1 MLIFKNSFRKIRR
14 SLGRF
19 LSLIFIVALGSAFFS
34 GVREAATDMIRTVD
48 EYYDDTSL
56 MDYKIIS
63 TMGLTDGDLESIRA
77 ISDDLIVEPSYS
89 FDLILDGD
97 VTRIHAIT
105 DTVNQVNLVSGKMPN
120 SGECLVEDGTY
131 NIGDKI
137 FIESDNLV
145 TQEYTVSGTI
155 TSSLYIYRTKGI
167 STEGDGKLDKYIFI
181 PKNDFTLEYYT
192 EIYII
197 DKNSIDQTSYLD
209 DYNNVISVLDSKLTE
224 LKPIRETIRYEEI
237 LSEVMK
243 VINDAETELVKQ
255 KAENEEKLNDA
266 KLKLDDAKLE
276 LEDAKEKWQVSY
288 DELQATSEE
297 MERAFKDAKK
307 DLESGQQKFASILS
321 NYNLKAEDLI
331 SNLEEVNQQI
341 NSINQILSTLD
352 PNSQDYLTYQNTL
365 NILEENKSNLEE
377 LIDMQNNLIQS
388 EQTLEDNINK
398 WEQEYN
404 NALSQLNKNYDL
416 LVTSEQELNVGYA
429 EYEENYQIYL
439 KEIANAEQK
448 IADAKAELDTIEK
461 PVWYLMSREDNSG
474 YTNFYESATKV
485 DAIAAVFPIFFMLV
499 VFLMSLN
506 TMTRMI
512 EEERSEIGVYVSL
525 GINKLKIIS
534 SYLFYVLIATSLG
547 LIIGLSIGYA
557 YIPHLLYDVYQSNFI
572 IPDLK
577 TYAEVIPCIMIILV
591 TIILMIT
598 VTLMTVLKDFKYVPA
613 TLLRPEPPKNGKKVL
628 LERVKFIWKKLSFT
642 WKVTIRNMFRYK
654 KRIIM
659 TIIGISGCTA
669 LLVTGFGIRDSVSSL
684 VNLQYETL
692 HLYDSMLILENE
704 IEQPDSNLNKILND
718 KNINNLLYTHMESY
732 VFEADNKRI
741 DTYLLAFENIDLVDQ
756 YIKIKDLDG
765 NHLSL
770 SDNGVIITQKM
781 AELLGAKI
789 GDDIKIRSGENEL
802 LILRVDGICENYV
815 NSYVYMTS
823 NYYKRLFDKI
833 TYNTI
838 ITNVNEL
845 DHEQL
850 SLELMNTGYFTTIQY
865 TVDSLDMFSDIIS
878 GMNDI
883 VYLIIVASS
892 LLAIIVLYNLT
903 TININERK
911 REIATL
917 KVLGFKD
924 KEVSTYVYRE
934 TLLLTL
940 IGIALGLFLGVVL
953 NSFVLTIAETDEILF
968 VKNIKNLSFVY
979 TFAIMIFFTVL
990 VQFIT
995 HFILKKIDMIESLK
1009 SVE

>member
-377 LIDMQNNLIQS
+377 LIDIQNNLIQS

-704 IEQPDSNLNKILND
+704 IDQPDSNLNKILND

-865 TVDSLDMFSDIIS
+865 TIDSLDMFSDIIS

>member
-1 MLIFKNSFRKIRR
+1 MLIFKNSFRKIRK

-77 ISDDLIVEPSYS
+77 ISSDLIVEPSYS
-89 FDLILDGD
+89 FDIILDGD
-97 VTRIHAIT
+97 VTKIHAIT
-105 DTVNQVNLVSGKMPN
+105 DTVNQINLVSGRMPN
-120 SGECLVEDGTY
+120 SNECLVEDGTY

-137 FIESDNLV
+137 VIESDNL
-145 TQEYTVSGTI
+145 TNREYTVSGTV

-167 STEGDGKLDKYIFI
+167 STVGDGKLDKYIFI
-181 PKNDFTLEYYT
+181 PKEDFTIEYYT

-197 DKNSIDQTSYLD
+197 DKNSVDQTSYLE
-209 DYNNVISVLDSKLTE
+209 DYNNVISQLDAKLTE

-243 VINDAETELVKQ
+243 VINDAEIELAKQ
-255 KAENEEKLNDA
+255 KIENQEKLDA
-266 KLKLDDAKLE
+266 AKEKLDTAQIE
-276 LEDAKEKWQVSY
+276 LEQAKEKWQLGH
-288 DELQATSEE
+288 DELETTRKE
-297 MERAFKDAKK
+297 MEQIFETSKQELKA
-307 DLESGQQKFASILS
+307 GQTEFANILDS
-321 NYNLKAEDLI
+321 YNLKAEDLE
-331 SNLEEVNQQI
+331 SNLETIEKQI
-341 NSINQILSTLD
+341 NAINQILPTLD
-352 PNSQDYLTYQNTL
+352 PNSEDYLNYQATL
-365 NILEENKSNLEE
+365 NLLENNKTNLEV
-377 LIDMQNNLIQS
+377 LITTKNQLIES
-388 EQTLEDNINK
+388 EQTLKANIAK
-398 WEQEYN
+398 WEREYASALKELN
-404 NALSQLNKNYDL
+404 NNYDL
-416 LVTSEQELNVGYA
+416 IVSSEQELADGYK

-439 KEIANAEQK
+439 EEIAKAEQE
-448 IADAKAELDTIEK
+448 IIDAKAELDSIEK

-525 GINKLKIIS
+525 GINKFKIIM

-557 YIPHLLYDVYQSNFI
+557 YIPHILYNVYQSNFI

-577 TYAEVIPCIMIILV
+577 TYAEVIPCVMIILV

-598 VTLMTVLKDFKYVPA
+598 VTLMTVLKNFKYVPA

-684 VNLQYETL
+684 VNLQYQTL
-692 HLYDSMLILENE
+692 HLYDSMLILKEE
-704 IEQPDSNLNKILND
+704 VKQPDSNINKILTD
-718 KNINNLLYTHMESY
+718 KNIDNLLYAHMESY

-741 DTYLLAFENIDLVDQ
+741 DTYLLAFEDTSLVDQ

-765 NHLSL
+765 NTLSL

-781 AELLGAKI
+781 AELLNAKV

-823 NYYKRLFDKI
+823 NYYNRLFDTT

-838 ITNVNEL
+838 ITNVNDL
-845 DHEQL
+845 NHEQL
-850 SLELMNTGYFTTIQY
+850 ALELMDTGYFTTIQY

-883 VYLIIVASS
+883 VYLIIAASS

-940 IGIALGLFLGVVL
+940 IGIILGLFLGVVL

-968 VKNIKNLSFVY
+968 VKDIKALSFVY

-995 HFILKKIDMIESLK
+995 HFILKKVDMIESLK

>member
-1 MLIFKNSFRKIRR
+1 MLIFKNSFRKIRK

-77 ISDDLIVEPSYS
+77 ISSDLIVEPSYS
-89 FDLILDGD
+89 FDIILDGD
-97 VTRIHAIT
+97 VTKIHAIT
-105 DTVNQVNLVSGKMPN
+105 DTVNQINLVSGRMPN
-120 SGECLVEDGTY
+120 SNECLVEDGTY

-137 FIESDNLV
+137 VIESDNL
-145 TQEYTVSGTI
+145 TNREYTVSGTV

-167 STEGDGKLDKYIFI
+167 STVGDGKLDKYIFI
-181 PKNDFTLEYYT
+181 PKEDFTIEYYT

-197 DKNSIDQTSYLD
+197 DKNSVDQTSYLE
-209 DYNNVISVLDSKLTE
+209 DYNNVISQLDAKLTE

-243 VINDAETELVKQ
+243 VINDAEIELAKQ
-255 KAENEEKLNDA
+255 KIENQEKLDA
-266 KLKLDDAKLE
+266 AKEKLDTAQME
-276 LEDAKEKWQVSY
+276 LEQAKEKWQLGH
-288 DELQATSEE
+288 DELETTRKE
-297 MERAFKDAKK
+297 MEQIFETSKQELKA
-307 DLESGQQKFASILS
+307 GQTEFANILDS
-321 NYNLKAEDLI
+321 YNLKAEDLE
-331 SNLEEVNQQI
+331 SNLETIEKQI
-341 NSINQILSTLD
+341 NAINQILPTLD
-352 PNSQDYLTYQNTL
+352 PNSEDYLNYQATL
-365 NILEENKSNLEE
+365 NLLENNKTNLEV
-377 LIDMQNNLIQS
+377 LITTKNQLIES
-388 EQTLEDNINK
+388 EQTLKANIAK
-398 WEQEYN
+398 WEREYASALKELN
-404 NALSQLNKNYDL
+404 NNYDL
-416 LVTSEQELNVGYA
+416 IVSSEQELADGYK

-439 KEIANAEQK
+439 EEIAKAEQE
-448 IADAKAELDTIEK
+448 IIDAKAELDSIEK

-525 GINKLKIIS
+525 GINKFKIIM

-557 YIPHLLYDVYQSNFI
+557 YIPHILYNVYQSNFI

-577 TYAEVIPCIMIILV
+577 TYAEVIPCVMIILV

-598 VTLMTVLKDFKYVPA
+598 VTLMTVLKNFKYVPA

-684 VNLQYETL
+684 VNLQYQTL
-692 HLYDSMLILENE
+692 HLYDSMLILKEE
-704 IEQPDSNLNKILND
+704 VKQPDSNINKILTD
-718 KNINNLLYTHMESY
+718 KNIDNLLYAHMESY

-741 DTYLLAFENIDLVDQ
+741 DTYLLAFEDTSLVDQ

-765 NHLSL
+765 NTLSL

-781 AELLGAKI
+781 AELLNAKV

-823 NYYKRLFDKI
+823 NYYNRLFDTT

-838 ITNVNEL
+838 ITNVNDL
-845 DHEQL
+845 NHEQL
-850 SLELMNTGYFTTIQY
+850 ALELMDTGYFTTIQY
-865 TVDSLDMFSDIIS
+865 TIDSLDMFSDIIS

-883 VYLIIVASS
+883 VYLIIAASS

-940 IGIALGLFLGVVL
+940 IGIILGLFLGVVL

-968 VKNIKNLSFVY
+968 VKDIKALSFVY

-995 HFILKKIDMIESLK
+995 HFILKKVDMIESLK

>member
-63 TMGLTDGDLESIRA
+63 TMGLTEGDLESIRA

-137 FIESDNLV
+137 IIESDNL
-145 TQEYTVSGTI
+145 TNQEYTVSGTI

-181 PKNDFTLEYYT
+181 PKDDFTLDYYT

-197 DKNSIDQTSYLD
+197 DKNSIDQTSYLE
-209 DYNNVISVLDSKLTE
+209 DYNNVISALDSKLTE

-243 VINDAETELVKQ
+243 VINDAEAELAKQ

-266 KLKLDDAKLE
+266 KLELDNAKLE
-276 LEDAKEKWQVSY
+276 LEDAKEKWQVGY

-297 MERAFKDAKK
+297 MDRTFKDARE
-307 DLESGQQKFASILS
+307 DLESGQEEFASILA
-321 NYNLKAEDLI
+321 NYNLKAEDLK
-331 SNLEEVNQQI
+331 SNLEEINQQI
-341 NSINQILSTLD
+341 SAINQILPTLD
-352 PNSQDYLTYQNTL
+352 PDSQDYLTYQATL
-365 NILEENKSNLEE
+365 NILEENKSNLEVLIATQNE
-377 LIDMQNNLIQS
+377 LIES
-388 EQTLEDNINK
+388 EQTLEAGIAK

-404 NALSQLNKNYDL
+404 NALSQLNQNYDL
-416 LVTSEQELNVGYA
+416 LVTSEQELNAGYA
-429 EYEENYQIYL
+429 EYEENYQTYL
-439 KEIANAEQK
+439 EEIAKAEQE

-461 PVWYLMSREDNSG
+461 PVWYLMDREDNSG

-525 GINKLKIIS
+525 GINKFKIIL

-577 TYAEVIPCIMIILV
+577 TYAEVIPCVMIIVV
-591 TIILMIT
+591 TMLLMIT

-628 LERVKFIWKKLSFT
+628 LERVKFIWKRLSFT

-684 VNLQYETL
+684 VDLQYETL
-692 HLYDSMLILENE
+692 HLYDSMLILEE
-704 IEQPDSNLNKILND
+704 EVEQPDPNLNKILND
-718 KNINNLLYTHMESY
+718 KNIDNLLYAHMESY

-741 DTYLLAFENIDLVDQ
+741 DTYLLAFENVELVDQ

-765 NHLSL
+765 NPLSL

-781 AELLGAKI
+781 AELLDAKI

-823 NYYKRLFDKI
+823 NYYKRLFDTA

-850 SLELMNTGYFTTIQY
+850 SMELMDTGYFTTIQY
-865 TVDSLDMFSDIIS
+865 TIDSLDMFSDIIS

-883 VYLIIVASS
+883 VYLIIAASS

-934 TLLLTL
+934 TLMLTL

-968 VKNIKNLSFVY
+968 VKNIKAVSFVY
-979 TFAIMIFFTVL
+979 TFAIMIFFTIL

-995 HFILKKIDMIESLK
+995 HFILKKVDMIESLK

>member
-1 MLIFKNSFRKIRR
+1 MLIFKNSFRKIRK

-34 GVREAATDMIRTVD
+34 GVREAATDMIKTVD
-48 EYYDDTSL
+48 EYYDETSL

-63 TMGLTDGDLESIRA
+63 TMGLTDGDLDSIRA
-77 ISDDLIVEPSYS
+77 ISNDLIVEPSYS
-89 FDLILDGD
+89 FDILLDGD

-105 DTVNQVNLVSGKMPN
+105 ENINQVNLISGRMPK

-137 FIESDNLV
+137 TIESDNL
-145 TQEYTVSGTI
+145 TTKEYTVSGTV

-181 PKNDFTLEYYT
+181 PKDDFTFEYYT

-197 DKNSIDQTSYLD
+197 DKNSIEQTSYLD
-209 DYNNVISVLDSKLTE
+209 DYNNIISNLDAKLTE
-224 LKPIRETIRYEEI
+224 LKPIRETIRYEQI

-243 VINDAETELVKQ
+243 VINDAEAELFKQ
-255 KAENEEKLNDA
+255 KVENGEKLNEA
-266 KLKLDDAKLE
+266 KQELDNAKTE
-276 LEDAKEKWQVSY
+276 LEDAKLKWQAGY
-288 DELQATSEE
+288 DELQSTSDK
-297 MERAFKDAKK
+297 MENTFDEAMAE
-307 DLESGQQKFASILS
+307 LESGQKEFANILA
-321 NYNLKAEDLI
+321 NYNLNADDLEN
-331 SNLEEVNQQI
+331 NLEEIKQQI
-341 NSINQILSTLD
+341 NAINQILLTLD
-352 PNSQDYLTYQNTL
+352 PTSEDYLTYQATL
-365 NILEENKSNLEE
+365 NILEENRIDLE
-377 LIDMQNNLIQS
+377 NLIATKNQLNES
-388 EQTLEDNINK
+388 AQALETSIAK

-404 NALSQLNKNYDL
+404 NALDELNKNHEL
-416 LVTSEQELNVGYA
+416 IILSEEELNEGYV
-429 EYEENYQIYL
+429 EYEENYQSYL
-439 KEIANAEQK
+439 DEIARAEQE
-448 IADAKAELDTIEK
+448 ISDAKAELDTIEK

-525 GINKLKIIS
+525 GINKFRIIL

-547 LIIGLSIGYA
+547 LVIGLSIGYA

-577 TYAEVIPCIMIILV
+577 TYAEVVPCIMIILV
-591 TIILMIT
+591 TILLMIT

-613 TLLRPEPPKNGKKVL
+613 TLLRPEPPKSGKKVL
-628 LERVKFIWKKLSFT
+628 LERVKFIWKRLSFT

-684 VNLQYETL
+684 VDLQYETL
-692 HLYDSMLILENE
+692 HLYDSMLVLENE
-704 IEQPDSNLNKILND
+704 VSQPDSDLNQILND
-718 KNINNLLYTHMESY
+718 KGIGNLLYAHMESY

-741 DTYLLAFENIDLVDQ
+741 DTYLLSFEDIDLVDQ

-765 NHLSL
+765 NPLTL
-770 SDNGVIITQKM
+770 SDSGVIITQKM
-781 AELLGAKI
+781 AELLDAKI
-789 GDDIKIRSGENEL
+789 GDDIKVRSGENEL

-815 NSYVYMTS
+815 NSYIYMTN
-823 NYYKRLFDKI
+823 NYYQRLFDNI

-838 ITNVNEL
+838 ITNVGEL
-845 DHEQL
+845 NHEQL
-850 SLELMNTGYFTTIQY
+850 AQELMDTGYFTTIQY
-865 TVDSLDMFSDIIS
+865 TDDSLDMFEDIIS

-883 VYLIIVASS
+883 VYLIIAASS

-934 TLLLTL
+934 TVLLTL
-940 IGIALGLFLGVVL
+940 IGIALGLFLGIIL

-968 VKNIKNLSFVY
+968 VKNIKVLSFIY
-979 TFAIMIFFTVL
+979 TFVIMVFFTVL

>member
-167 STEGDGKLDKYIFI
+167 SIEGDGKLDKYIFI

-398 WEQEYN
+398 WE
-404 NALSQLNKNYDL
+404 
-416 LVTSEQELNVGYA
+416 
-429 EYEENYQIYL
+429 
-439 KEIANAEQK
+439 
-448 IADAKAELDTIEK
+448 
-461 PVWYLMSREDNSG
+461 
-474 YTNFYESATKV
+474 
-485 DAIAAVFPIFFMLV
+485 
-499 VFLMSLN
+499 
-506 TMTRMI
+506 
-512 EEERSEIGVYVSL
+512 
-525 GINKLKIIS
+525 
-534 SYLFYVLIATSLG
+534 
-547 LIIGLSIGYA
+547 
-557 YIPHLLYDVYQSNFI
+557 
-572 IPDLK
+572 
-577 TYAEVIPCIMIILV
+577 
-591 TIILMIT
+591 
-598 VTLMTVLKDFKYVPA
+598 
-613 TLLRPEPPKNGKKVL
+613 
-628 LERVKFIWKKLSFT
+628 
-642 WKVTIRNMFRYK
+642 
-654 KRIIM
+654 
-659 TIIGISGCTA
+659 
-669 LLVTGFGIRDSVSSL
+669 
-684 VNLQYETL
+684 
-692 HLYDSMLILENE
+692 
-704 IEQPDSNLNKILND
+704 
-718 KNINNLLYTHMESY
+718 
-732 VFEADNKRI
+732 
-741 DTYLLAFENIDLVDQ
+741 
-756 YIKIKDLDG
+756 
-765 NHLSL
+765 
-770 SDNGVIITQKM
+770 
-781 AELLGAKI
+781 
-789 GDDIKIRSGENEL
+789 
-802 LILRVDGICENYV
+802 
-815 NSYVYMTS
+815 NSYNAKNS
-823 NYYKRLFDKI
+823 N
-833 TYNTI
+833 
-838 ITNVNEL
+838 E
-845 DHEQL
+845 
-850 SLELMNTGYFTTIQY
+850 
-865 TVDSLDMFSDIIS
+865 
-878 GMNDI
+878 
-883 VYLIIVASS
+883 
-892 LLAIIVLYNLT
+892 
-903 TININERK
+903 
-911 REIATL
+911 
-917 KVLGFKD
+917 
-924 KEVSTYVYRE
+924 
-934 TLLLTL
+934 
-940 IGIALGLFLGVVL
+940 
-953 NSFVLTIAETDEILF
+953 
-968 VKNIKNLSFVY
+968 
-979 TFAIMIFFTVL
+979 
-990 VQFIT
+990 
-995 HFILKKIDMIESLK
+995 
-1009 SVE
+1009 

>member
-865 TVDSLDMFSDIIS
+865 TIDSLDMFSDIIS

>member
-429 EYEENYQIYL
+429 EYEENYQSYL

-448 IADAKAELDTIEK
+448 IADAKAELDMIEK

-628 LERVKFIWKKLSFT
+628 LERIKFIWKKLSFT

-865 TVDSLDMFSDIIS
+865 TIDSLDMFSDIIS

-940 IGIALGLFLGVVL
+940 IGIALGLFLGIVL

-995 HFILKKIDMIESLK
+995 HFILKKVDMIESLK

>member
-1 MLIFKNSFRKIRR
+1 MLIFKNSFRKIRK

-77 ISDDLIVEPSYS
+77 ISSDLIVEPSYS
-89 FDLILDGD
+89 FDIILDGD
-97 VTRIHAIT
+97 VTKIHAIT
-105 DTVNQVNLVSGKMPN
+105 DTVNQINLVSGRMPN
-120 SGECLVEDGTY
+120 SNECLVEDGTY

-137 FIESDNLV
+137 VIESDNL
-145 TQEYTVSGTI
+145 TNREYTVSGTV

-167 STEGDGKLDKYIFI
+167 STVGDGKLDKYIFI
-181 PKNDFTLEYYT
+181 PKEDFTIEYYT

-197 DKNSIDQTSYLD
+197 DKNSVDQTSYLE
-209 DYNNVISVLDSKLTE
+209 DYNNVISQLDAKLTE

-243 VINDAETELVKQ
+243 IINDAEIELAKQ
-255 KAENEEKLNDA
+255 KIENQEKLDA
-266 KLKLDDAKLE
+266 AKEKLDTAQIE
-276 LEDAKEKWQVSY
+276 LEQAKEKWQLGH
-288 DELQATSEE
+288 DELETTRKE
-297 MERAFKDAKK
+297 MEQIFETSKQELKA
-307 DLESGQQKFASILS
+307 GQTEFANILDS
-321 NYNLKAEDLI
+321 YNLKAEDLE
-331 SNLEEVNQQI
+331 SNLETIEKQI
-341 NSINQILSTLD
+341 NAINQILPTLD
-352 PNSQDYLTYQNTL
+352 PNSEDYLNYQATL
-365 NILEENKSNLEE
+365 NLLENNKTNLEV
-377 LIDMQNNLIQS
+377 LITTKNQLIES
-388 EQTLEDNINK
+388 EQTLKANIAK
-398 WEQEYN
+398 WEREYASALKELN
-404 NALSQLNKNYDL
+404 NNYDL
-416 LVTSEQELNVGYA
+416 IVSSEQELADGYK

-439 KEIANAEQK
+439 EEIAKAEQE
-448 IADAKAELDTIEK
+448 IIDAKAELDSIEK

-525 GINKLKIIS
+525 GINKFKIIM

-557 YIPHLLYDVYQSNFI
+557 YIPHILYNVYQSNFI

-577 TYAEVIPCIMIILV
+577 TYAEVIPCVMIILV

-598 VTLMTVLKDFKYVPA
+598 VTLMTVLKNFKYVPA

-684 VNLQYETL
+684 VNLQYQTL
-692 HLYDSMLILENE
+692 HLYDSMLILKEE
-704 IEQPDSNLNKILND
+704 VKQPDSNINKILTD
-718 KNINNLLYTHMESY
+718 KNIDNLLYAHMESY

-741 DTYLLAFENIDLVDQ
+741 DTYLLAFEDTSLVDQ

-765 NHLSL
+765 NTLSL

-781 AELLGAKI
+781 AELLNAKV

-823 NYYKRLFDKI
+823 NYYNRLFDTT

-838 ITNVNEL
+838 ITNVNDL
-845 DHEQL
+845 NHEQL
-850 SLELMNTGYFTTIQY
+850 ALELMDTGYFTTIQY
-865 TVDSLDMFSDIIS
+865 TIDSLDMFSDIIS

-883 VYLIIVASS
+883 VYLIIAASS

-940 IGIALGLFLGVVL
+940 IGIILGLFLGVVL

-968 VKNIKNLSFVY
+968 VKDIKALSFVY

-995 HFILKKIDMIESLK
+995 HFILKKVDMIESLK

>member
-628 LERVKFIWKKLSFT
+628 LERIKFIWKKLSFT

-741 DTYLLAFENIDLVDQ
+741 DTYLLAFENSDLVDQ

-865 TVDSLDMFSDIIS
+865 TIDSLDMFSDIIS

>member
-461 PVWYLMSREDNSG
+461 PVWYLMDREDNSG

-525 GINKLKIIS
+525 GINKFKIIL

-628 LERVKFIWKKLSFT
+628 LERIKFIWKKLSFT

-865 TVDSLDMFSDIIS
+865 TIDSLDMFSDIIS

-940 IGIALGLFLGVVL
+940 IGIALGLFLGIVL

>member
-331 SNLEEVNQQI
+331 SNLEEINQQI

-404 NALSQLNKNYDL
+404 IALSQLNKNYDL

-865 TVDSLDMFSDIIS
+865 TIDSLDMFSDIIS